1 MNIYLIGLPACGK
14 STCAKE
20 VAKVSKYEYIDLDK
34 EIVSTNNMSIPDMF
48 KNGEDYFR
56 DKETIELERVSK
68 LNNKIISCGGGIVE
82 RKINK
87 SYMKGLVIYLEAPLD
102 EIDFRL
108 KRDTSIRPVSNKIN
122 IYDLY
127 NLRKDK
133 YDYFKDVTIKSQIVS
148 NTVKEILKEANKYEK
163 NFSN

>member
-48 KNGEDYFR
+48 NRGEDYFR
-56 DKETIELERVSK
+56 DKETSELERVSK
-68 LNNKIISCGGGIVE
+68 LDNKIISCGGGIVE
-82 RKINK
+82 RVINK
-87 SYMKGLVIYLEAPLD
+87 SFMKGLVIYLEAPLD

-133 YDYFKDVTIKSQIVS
+133 YDYFKDITIKSQIVS

>member
-56 DKETIELERVSK
+56 DKETIELERV
-68 LNNKIISCGGGIVE
+68 
-82 RKINK
+82 
-87 SYMKGLVIYLEAPLD
+87 
-102 EIDFRL
+102 
-108 KRDTSIRPVSNKIN
+108 
-122 IYDLY
+122 
-127 NLRKDK
+127 
-133 YDYFKDVTIKSQIVS
+133 
-148 NTVKEILKEANKYEK
+148 
-163 NFSN
+163 